1 MKLLKQHCY
10 LYAGLKSLD
19 HKMHDLRLMVVFQLI
34 KIKHFY
40 IENSEKLPE
49 LY

>member
-1 MKLLKQHCY
+1 MLLNIPWR

-19 HKMHDLRLMVVFQLI
+19 HKMYDLRLMAVFQLI

-40 IENSEKLPE
+40 IENSEQLPE